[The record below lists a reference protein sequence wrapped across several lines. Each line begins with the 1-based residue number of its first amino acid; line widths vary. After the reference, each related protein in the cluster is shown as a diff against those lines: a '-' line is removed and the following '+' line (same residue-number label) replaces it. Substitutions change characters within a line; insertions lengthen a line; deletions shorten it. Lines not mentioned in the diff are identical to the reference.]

1 MTKPKQQDEQSA
13 VSRQAVAQQY
23 EASRTM
29 ALAEQIMR
37 EDYGI
42 LRALAEK

>member
-1 MTKPKQQDEQSA
+1 MTEPEEQDEQSA

-37 EDYGI
+37 EDDEI
-42 LRALAEK
+42 LRALAKK